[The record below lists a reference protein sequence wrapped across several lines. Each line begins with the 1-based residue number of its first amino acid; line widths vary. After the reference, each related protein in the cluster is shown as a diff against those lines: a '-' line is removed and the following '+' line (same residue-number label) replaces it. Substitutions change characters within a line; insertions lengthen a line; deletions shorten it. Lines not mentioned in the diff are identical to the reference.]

1 MFKGKRL
8 RDCRHNDK
16 VLVTSYIS
24 TGRIVAGGL
33 FRSVATIFYNLTDF
47 TSNSQRS
54 RGSSIFL
61 NVPMNINTKAAVIYA
76 AREWVE
82 RKKKE
87 IERTIRYFGTHF
99 MSRSVFMPQILAP
112 PRGHLRF
119 LPVESSPIFTMVC
132 LLSPFYL
139 LPTSPLDF
147 FTNDSY
153 SR

>member
-8 RDCRHNDK
+8 RARLPRGNDQ
-16 VLVTSYIS
+16 VLGNLPHPAED
-24 TGRIVAGGL
+24 GRD

-54 RGSSIFL
+54 RGSSIFF
-61 NVPMNINTKAAVIYA
+61 NAPMNINTKVAVIYA
-76 AREWVE
+76 AGRMDRE

-119 LPVESSPIFTMVC
+119 LPVESSPIFTTVL
-132 LLSPFYL
+132 LLSPFT
-139 LPTSPLDF
+139 PFPAS
-147 FTNDSY
+147 
-153 SR
+153 